1 VGRTPDQ
8 PPLRWGIAGY
18 GEVVVS
24 RALPALA
31 ALGQPVAGI
40 WGRNP
45 ERAADVA
52 RRFDAGRGFSC
63 FDDLL
68 EAVDLVYIATP
79 VVDHVPL
86 ADQALRAGRPV
97 LVEKPLAGGLAG
109 GQRLLTAGPGGSL
122 AGAVAYYRRLAPTWL
137 AVSDL
142 ARDRGPVRI
151 AIGFRKVFSP
161 EKEDPKYWRTRSEI
175 SGGGVLADA
184 GCHRIDLLFS
194 LLGPP
199 ATGRATLAG
208 RYPSGAER
216 VARLELSWTDGSRA
230 RLSCEWAAS
239 GPERDSVRIT
249 GRGLDL
255 RLPDL
260 DAGIVTVLADR
271 TRSQLRLPP
280 EGNVLL
286 PTLRDFLAS
295 LATGRKPACTLADGV
310 AVDDVIRSAYCG
322 GFRGVAPPGQQRS
335 QAVVAAR

>member
-1 VGRTPDQ
+1 MGETPYR
-8 PPLRWGIAGY
+8 PLLRWGIAGY
-18 GEVVVS
+18 GDVVVR

-31 ALGQPVAGI
+31 ALGQEVAGI

-52 RRFDAGRGFSC
+52 RRYGAGRGFSC
-63 FDDLL
+63 FDSLL
-68 EAVDLVYIATP
+68 EATEVVYIATP

-86 ADQALRAGRPV
+86 AGLALRAGRPV
-97 LVEKPLAGGLAG
+97 LVEKPLAGGLADGKALLAGWG
-109 GQRLLTAGPGGSL
+109 GTP
-122 AGAVAYYRRLAPTWL
+122 AGAVAYYRRLAPAWR
-137 AVSDL
+137 AVAELVSE
-142 ARDRGPVRI
+142 RRPVRI

-161 EKEDPKYWRTRSEI
+161 EKENPQYWRTRSEI

-184 GCHRIDLLFS
+184 GCHRIDLLYS

-255 RLPDL
+255 RLPNL

-280 EGNVLL
+280 EPNALL
-286 PTLRDFLAS
+286 PTLRDFLGC
-295 LATGRKPACTLADGV
+295 LATGREPACTLADGV
-310 AVDDVIRSAYCG
+310 AVDDIIRSAY
-322 GFRGVAPPGQQRS
+322 R
-335 QAVVAAR
+335 